1 MHEPK
6 YNNKNNLIC
15 MGFDSIEIN
24 LVKLFLLLYL
34 GSCIK
39 NVKQNQENLGKKNCL
54 CQNKIQV
61 QKTVGI
67 KN

>member
-1 MHEPK
+1 MAQLHLVSLLITRLISIEPK
-6 YNNKNNLIC
+6 PMQI
-15 MGFDSIEIN
+15 
-24 LVKLFLLLYL
+24 KLFLLLYL

-39 NVKQNQENLGKKNCL
+39 NVEQNQENLGKKNCL

-67 KN
+67 KK